1 MEHSGGEVSSVGAST
16 SKGIWEAA
24 AARQAE
30 LPAKEPPT
38 QTVDPDVEYKDRAPF
53 ITPEP
58 TKRSRDTRSLVPALS
73 LMDNTGEDLDDA
85 EGQVQTRSASQL
97 DQPWFPPP
105 LADNS
110 NGLGRDTSADH
121 TLSPTEHFRDRVDVS
136 PVSIDPVSRSKYK
149 RGEETPIYL
158 AEHSRDKGGQY
169 QPLLSVDADEG
180 RQQIPPI
187 CQVSAQRTVIQPP
200 GRWITLIPELNK
212 TNINSPELQEQE
224 DL

>member
-1 MEHSGGEVSSVGAST
+1 
-16 SKGIWEAA
+16 
-24 AARQAE
+24 
-30 LPAKEPPT
+30 
-38 QTVDPDVEYKDRAPF
+38 
-53 ITPEP
+53 
-58 TKRSRDTRSLVPALS
+58 
-73 LMDNTGEDLDDA
+73 MDNTGEDLDDA
-85 EGQVQTRSASQL
+85 EGQVRTRSASQL
-97 DQPWFPPP
+97 DQPWFPTP

-110 NGLGRDTSADH
+110 NGLGRDASADH

-136 PVSIDPVSRSKYK
+136 PVSIDSVSRSKYK

-200 GRWITLIPELNK
+200 GRWNTLIPQLNK
-212 TNINSPELQEQE
+212 THINSPELQEQE